1 MRIHQRYLGPR
12 ELGPRWLMCQCHFAF
27 SSGEATENS
36 WSPFKRIWNQNVELD
51 ICVMNLAARCMTWG
65 SSRWLARLTSEPP
78 PPPPELAN
86 ILVAMIATLVVI
98 TLAPPCTMTT
108 AVIMANT
115 PTTSSILCACLC
127 VGIAGLADS
136 LNSTI
141 PSRLSMNITA
151 RRWCH
156 EEWWWSGI
164 LSARWS
170 DYTSGRDL
178 TTWFDDKN
186 DGDMSSRKNETTAQA
201 RNSKTESKNM
211 DRQHFKGSGVLI
223 LCMHRMLHW
232 LFDKIT
238 FPDDKTVRVRSTNF
252 LASQRSIHHVWESI
266 DWFYRIEMI

>member
-1 MRIHQRYLGPR
+1 M
-12 ELGPRWLMCQCHFAF
+12 
-27 SSGEATENS
+27 
-36 WSPFKRIWNQNVELD
+36 
-51 ICVMNLAARCMTWG
+51 
-65 SSRWLARLTSEPP
+65 
-78 PPPPELAN
+78 
-86 ILVAMIATLVVI
+86 LV
-98 TLAPPCTMTT
+98 
-108 AVIMANT
+108 
-115 PTTSSILCACLC
+115 C

-201 RNSKTESKNM
+201 RHSKTESKNM
-211 DRQHFKGSGVLI
+211 DRPHFKGSAVLI